1 MSDESKNTANPEVPS
16 PKPSMI
22 RLITGTLRNNILFG
36 LVLITPLAITVF
48 VGNAMFQFL
57 TNNVLFEFMANL
69 LPESMRDPGYELMV
83 ARIVA
88 LLMGL
93 MILCLIGFFVRS
105 FLGKQVYRLA
115 EKVVERIPLFNKIYI
130 WVRQI
135 SEAFLAQRQTLFKE
149 VVLIEYPRNGIFSV
163 AFVTAP
169 LAPELEKIVPKAED
183 QAFVSLFVPTTPN
196 PTSGLMIIAPRTDL
210 TPLPISIAEAMKLV
224 ISAGAV
230 YPGSDVIDDRPT
242 LVDKLEA
249 WISRDQQSTA

>member
-1 MSDESKNTANPEVPS
+1 MSGASEDAAVP
-16 PKPSMI
+16 PTGRARPSMF
-22 RLITGTLRNNILFG
+22 RLIARTLRNNILVG

-48 VGNAMFQFL
+48 VGNALFKFL
-57 TNNVLFEFMANL
+57 THNAFFKFLAGL
-69 LPESMRDPGYELMV
+69 LPESMRDTGYELIV

-88 LLMGL
+88 LLIGL
-93 MILCLIGFFVRS
+93 MILFLIGFSVRS

-115 EKVVERIPLFNKIYI
+115 EMVVERIPLFNKIYI

-149 VVLIEYPRNGIFSV
+149 VVLIEYPRKGIFSV

-169 LAPELEKIVPKAED
+169 VAPELGKIVPQAEKE
-183 QAFVSLFVPTTPN
+183 AFVSLFIPTTPN
-196 PTSGLMIIAPRTDL
+196 PTSGLMIIAPRADL
-210 TPLPISIAEAMKLV
+210 TTLPISIAEAMKLI

-230 YPGSDVIDDRPT
+230 YPGTEVIDSRPT

-249 WISRDQQSTA
+249 WISRDPKAQM